1 MMKCWIF
8 IFSVLLA
15 LGSGNIQAETWQPL
29 PGHTQIPIW
38 PVGKMPDALP
48 NTKPESFVK
57 GTIFDVSKP
66 TITIFSPKTKNTG
79 VTIVVFPGGGFNG
92 LAIDFE
98 GTEICNWA

>member
-1 MMKCWIF
+1 VLVIKLLLF
-8 IFSVLLA
+8 IFYLFFTF
-15 LGSGNIQAETWQPL
+15 GSMNIEAEVWEPSL
-29 PGHTQIPIW
+29 GHTQIPIW

-66 TITIFSPKTKNTG
+66 TITIYSPKTKNTG
-79 VTIVVFPGGGFNG
+79 VTIIVFPGGGFNG

-98 GTEICNWA
+98 GTEIC